1 MVANLAW
8 VLKVW
13 HGIFIT
19 LFTRFTSIC
28 ELCLQLENLKSYILR
43 FLSSSVVVMVMF
55 LPPMRKACIPS
66 FERKKTA
73 KELLTIWVKGFQ
85 FQNLST
91 WHGAFINRN
100 KYSKKK
106 FKIDKYVLEALPAF
120 GKSLGKLFSK
130 KLANLL
136 IKNYFIVFV
145 QLRKA

>member
-106 FKIDKYVLEALPAF
+106 NIQDWQIRVRVFACLQEKFREAF
-120 GKSLGKLFSK
+120 FE
-130 KLANLL
+130 
-136 IKNYFIVFV
+136 
-145 QLRKA
+145 KAR